1 MNNLQQQ
8 QKNNNFVWSEETV
21 CRRFQNFHCKFMITK
36 KEKENPVQHQAR
48 CINLATVLRLCHKF
62 DQLAKYGSF
71 L

>member
-1 MNNLQQQ
+1 MNNLLQQQ
-8 QKNNNFVWSEETV
+8 QKTTLFGQKKLFVEDSRT
-21 CRRFQNFHCKFMITK
+21 FTAFMITK
-36 KEKENPVQHQAR
+36 KKKKHQAR